1 MTLGVHL
8 LRSRPIVGSPNFLV
22 KVFTKSG
29 LDGFKGI
36 VLFIVISGVVDLDVA
51 EGIVRRASVE
61 IINFFGFWVNGF
73 NLELRVLIG
82 VDFVGII
89 EFVGVI

>member
-8 LRSRPIVGSPNFLV
+8 LRGRPIVGSANFLV

-29 LDGFKGI
+29 LDGFEGI
-36 VLFIVISGVVDLDVA
+36 VLFIATSGVVNLDVA

-61 IINFFGFWVNGF
+61 IINFFRFWVDGF

-89 EFVGVI
+89 EFVGVV